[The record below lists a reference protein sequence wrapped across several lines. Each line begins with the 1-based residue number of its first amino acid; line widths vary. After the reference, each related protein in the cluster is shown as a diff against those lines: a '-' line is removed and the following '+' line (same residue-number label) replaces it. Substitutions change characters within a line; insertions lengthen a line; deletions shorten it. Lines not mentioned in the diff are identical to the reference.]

1 MTQPTTEATEVAT
14 DNVEAAVDGPEV
26 DADGPETFDRD
37 YVSKLRQESAK
48 HRTRAKQA
56 DDYAQRLHAQLV
68 KADGRLADPTD
79 LTFDE
84 EHLTDPEKLT
94 AAIDSLLEA
103 KPHFK
108 TRKPA
113 AGTDIGQG
121 NRGTPAEPAPS
132 LLGAIRGA
140 MGMA

>member
-1 MTQPTTEATEVAT
+1 MSEITTAT
-14 DNVEAAVDGPEV
+14 PEV
-26 DADGPETFDRD
+26 TADPQGTVEVPEIDADEPETFDRD

-56 DDYAQRLHAQLV
+56 DEYAQRLHAQLV

-79 LTFDE
+79 LSFDE
-84 EHLTDPEKLT
+84 EHLTDPEKLA

-103 KPHFK
+103 KPHFRS
-108 TRKPA
+108 RKPA

-121 NRGTPAEPAPS
+121 QRGPAAAPAPS
-132 LLGAIRGA
+132 LIGAIRGA